1 MIRIYSV
8 ATTPRNFLVSCFA
21 PILHYFYRFCLI
33 HELTPKRKLSLGRQF
48 WWIFFYRQIFFKYFL
63 FSLRRHLF
71 HVKLEQSSNSHFF
84 SKSDLT
90 EKIYLLTVNRAFYLT
105 QPPFSSQIYVRL
117 ILFGSNVSIPYDFQL
132 NNKRFWTRLL
142 CSFFFFFYFQSNN
155 NRVYH
160 RVIVFPI
167 FKIRFS
173 LTVRPTKPIV
183 LIVRELESRSL
194 VSECTHVGTRGSFL
208 GSII

>member
-1 MIRIYSV
+1 MNIFLS
-8 ATTPRNFLVSCFA
+8 TNFF
-21 PILHYFYRFCLI
+21 
-33 HELTPKRKLSLGRQF
+33 
-48 WWIFFYRQIFFKYFL
+48 QIFSL
-63 FSLRRHLF
+63 FFTKTFIPRQTGTI
-71 HVKLEQSSNSHFF
+71 KQQPFF

-142 CSFFFFFYFQSNN
+142 CSFFFFYFQSNN
-155 NRVYH
+155 SRVYH

-167 FKIRFS
+167 FKIPSS
-173 LTVRPTKPIV
+173 LTVRRTKPFV

-194 VSECTHVGTRGSFL
+194 VSECTYVGTRGSFL

>member
-1 MIRIYSV
+1 MNIFLS
-8 ATTPRNFLVSCFA
+8 TNF
-21 PILHYFYRFCLI
+21 
-33 HELTPKRKLSLGRQF
+33 
-48 WWIFFYRQIFFKYFL
+48 FFKYFL

-132 NNKRFWTRLL
+132 NNKRFRTRLL
-142 CSFFFFFYFQSNN
+142 CSFFFFYFQSNN
-155 NRVYH
+155 DRVYH

-167 FKIRFS
+167 FKIPSS
-173 LTVRPTKPIV
+173 LTVRRTKSIV

-194 VSECTHVGTRGSFL
+194 VSECTYVGTRGSFL